1 MRAPARVNDIVTQT
15 ARKIFFE
22 RRCTLERLSERV
34 RKGAIIERQ
43 KWMNLSLNWQSSLL
57 F

>member
-1 MRAPARVNDIVTQT
+1 MRAPDTVNDIVTQT

-43 KWMNLSLNWQSSLL
+43 KWMNLSFNWQTKLL